1 MKLHEQIIHDLKAKS
16 SPEKAIGMSRYFK
29 TGTGEYGEGDLFLG
43 VSVPDQRSIV
53 KRYSPLVDIDTASTL
68 LDSKYHEVRLTGV
81 LIVVACF
88 TASLKEN
95 KAGAT
100 IKSPTTNQWLKLYLG
115 KTNRINNW
123 DLVDSSA
130 PGILGKWLED
140 KERTIL
146 YRLAKSKSLWENRIA
161 MVATL
166 HFIRQNDFKDVFKL
180 SKIFIKHPHDLMHKA
195 TGWMLREAWKKDATK
210 VEEFLLEHKNSMPRT
225 MLRYAIEKMPVS
237 ARKKMMAK

>member
-1 MKLHEQIIHDLKAKS
+1 
-16 SPEKAIGMSRYFK
+16 
-29 TGTGEYGEGDLFLG
+29 
-43 VSVPDQRSIV
+43 
-53 KRYSPLVDIDTASTL
+53 
-68 LDSKYHEVRLTGV
+68 
-81 LIVVACF
+81 
-88 TASLKEN
+88 
-95 KAGAT
+95 
-100 IKSPTTNQWLKLYLG
+100 
-115 KTNRINNW
+115 
-123 DLVDSSA
+123 VDSSA

-166 HFIRQNDFKDVFKL
+166 QFIRQNDFKDAFKL

-210 VEEFLLEHKNSMPRT
+210 VEKFLWEHKNSMPRT